1 MKIKSLSI
9 LLFSFV
15 VMASCEKSHEV
26 ANDSPAHHLKIEKSE
41 IGEEHNNVLEFV
53 KLKYSNN
60 SFRTI
65 KSTVSN
71 SGVLNTMHEYS
82 IDYYG
87 KKEVNPHQ
95 KSYLESLSLME
106 KDQLKLEFDKVAH
119 ESTLIFEDQDLRSAI
134 LQLVE
139 MAQSGKYSI
148 EECHSFIEANL
159 THQKW
164 GDDQENL
171 NVFLDVWRNSYEF
184 WSNEGSD
191 SINKMNQN
199 QEIIVADAIGALH
212 GLVFGA
218 VGSIIEGAF
227 WSYMYA

>member
-1 MKIKSLSI
+1 MKIKLLSI

-15 VMASCEKSHEV
+15 MASCQKNYEV
-26 ANDSPAHHLKIEKSE
+26 ANDSPAQQLRIEKSK

-53 KLKYSNN
+53 KRKYSN
-60 SFRTI
+60 SSIRSI

-71 SGVLNTMHEYS
+71 SGVLNTMYEYS
-82 IDYYG
+82 IDYLG
-87 KKEVNPHQ
+87 NEEVNQNQ
-95 KSYLESLSLME
+95 KSYLERLSLME
-106 KDQLKLEFDKVAH
+106 IDELHLEFDRVVH
-119 ESTLIFEDQDLRSAI
+119 ESILIFEDKDLRSAI

-139 MAQSGKYSI
+139 MAQSGKYSM

-164 GDDQENL
+164 GGDQENL